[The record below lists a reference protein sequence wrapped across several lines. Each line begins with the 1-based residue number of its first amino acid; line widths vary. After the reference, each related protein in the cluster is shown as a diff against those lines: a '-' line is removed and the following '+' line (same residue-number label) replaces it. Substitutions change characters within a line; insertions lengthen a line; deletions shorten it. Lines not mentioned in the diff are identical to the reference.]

1 MILYED
7 DDIIVCHKP
16 AGVPVQSA
24 SVRTKDMV
32 SILRTHLRE
41 NCGQNDRGQAR
52 DNHRSDKFVGKNTG
66 MKNAEIKTAGT
77 KSAREEPRDVY
88 VVHRLDQPVEG
99 VMVFA
104 KTKRAAAELSRQAAG
119 DGMKKR
125 YYAVVE
131 LTDAAEFSEGAEK
144 PENTGFSEGVSI
156 SDDTTEMRR
165 TAPFG
170 IAEAMGA
177 VCVLHPGTMQDNQ
190 WHTLVDYLV
199 KDGRSNRS
207 FVSGAGKKD
216 AKRAELRYR
225 ILKMK
230 LRETGQSSQNGRT
243 LAGQSVLMQAAKVL
257 ALAEIELKTGR
268 HHQIRVQM
276 AHAGM
281 PLYGDRKYNP
291 GAAGSSGTVEAK
303 NAGGI
308 MDEKSDAQ
316 PLALCAVSLTFR
328 HPRTQKEMTFSVEPE
343 AAIFR

>member
-32 SILRTHLRE
+32 SILRTHLQE
-41 NCGQNDRGQAR
+41 SVGQDDRGQAR
-52 DNHRSDKFVGKNTG
+52 SNQRSDKSVGKNTG
-66 MKNAEIKTAGT
+66 MKNAEIKTVGA
-77 KSAREEPRDVY
+77 KSAHEEPRDVY

-104 KTKRAAAELSRQAAG
+104 KTKRAAADLSRQAAG

-131 LTDAAEFSEGAEK
+131 LTEAAE
-144 PENTGFSEGVSI
+144 
-156 SDDTTEMRR
+156 
-165 TAPFG
+165 
-170 IAEAMGA
+170 
-177 VCVLHPGTMQDNQ
+177 LNQ

-199 KDGRSNRS
+199 KDGGNNRS

-225 ILKMK
+225 ILKMEEK
-230 LRETGQSSQNGRT
+230 T
-243 LAGQSVLMQAAKVL
+243 AL

-291 GAAGSSGTVEAK
+291 GNMGSAAPSGNFDTKEA
-303 NAGGI
+303 NHTRR
-308 MDEKSDAQ
+308 DAVKEGPFAQ
-316 PLALCAVSLTFR
+316 SLALCAVSLTFR

-343 AAIFR
+343 AAIFHDIGNFVPYIIKPSGGCARCT